1 VIAVVVTLMLWNGM
15 AKDVSNVPSVKDQ
28 VSRMSI
34 GTSIEV
40 RFAKAPKIRGTLSQ
54 KDEKGFTLK
63 IEKDATAT
71 ERRVAFDEVKSVKNL
86 THTKTPAWVWIALG
100 AVGAV
105 VVIAVVAFAKYRS
118 NE

>member
-1 VIAVVVTLMLWNGM
+1 MMLWNGL
-15 AKDVSNVPSVKDQ
+15 AKDAGNVPSIKDQ

-54 KDEKGFTLK
+54 KDENGFTLK
-63 IEKDATAT
+63 LEKDATAA
-71 ERRVAFDEVKSVKNL
+71 ERQVAFNEVKSVKNL
-86 THTKTPAWVWIALG
+86 THSKTPTWAWIALG

-105 VVIAVVAFAKYRS
+105 VVIIVVLVVKYHGDD
-118 NE
+118 

>member
-1 VIAVVVTLMLWNGM
+1 
-15 AKDVSNVPSVKDQ
+15 
-28 VSRMSI
+28 MSI

-54 KDEKGFTLK
+54 KDENGFTLK
-63 IEKDATAT
+63 LEKDATAA
-71 ERRVAFDEVKSVKNL
+71 ERQVAFNEVKSVKNL
-86 THTKTPAWVWIALG
+86 THSKTPTWAWIALG

-105 VVIAVVAFAKYRS
+105 VVIVVVLFAKYRS